1 MHKSKHHHN
10 NSVSDKRPRLE
21 YSSKHVKG
29 KHKHSRR
36 KTELVG
42 MVKASSEIEGQD
54 PNKAKTDVF
63 GSRTFHRRGVRRHN
77 FNIERTLD
85 FIGIGSSNQQN
96 NPQND
101 AANSGFAEL
110 FRTINNNPNNQNS
123 NFISAAE
130 AMGSGLQR
138 SNSIFAMPFSQSFH
152 NRHNSV
158 TVAKNQSRRFETEI
172 QNKVEELEENKL
184 PMGNTFDMSNRGNNQ
199 LFFNTFDNPNSVKNR
214 RRNSMAFNMNGNTFH
229 FRRTISKIPSFI
241 DRKKMGKQL
250 SIKENV
256 EFIRRQSSLGNI
268 TT

>member
-1 MHKSKHHHN
+1 MHKPKHQHN

-36 KTELVG
+36 KTELAG
-42 MVKASSEIEGQD
+42 MVKASSDIGGQD
-54 PNKAKTDVF
+54 SNNAKTDAF

-85 FIGIGSSNQQN
+85 FIGIGISNQQN
-96 NPQND
+96 NAQND
-101 AANSGFAEL
+101 VPNAGFAEL
-110 FRTINNNPNNQNS
+110 FRTMNNNSNNQNN

-138 SNSIFAMPFSQSFH
+138 SNSIFTKPFSQSFH
-152 NRHNSV
+152 TRHNSV
-158 TVAKNQSRRFETEI
+158 TIAKNQSRRFETEI
-172 QNKVEELEENKL
+172 ENKVEELEENKL
-184 PMGNTFDMSNRGNNQ
+184 PMGSTFDMSNRGNNQ

-214 RRNSMAFNMNGNTFH
+214 RTNSMAFNMNGNTFH
-229 FRRTISKIPSFI
+229 FRRTVSKIPSFME
-241 DRKKMGKQL
+241 RKKMGKQL
-250 SIKENV
+250 SIRENV

-268 TT
+268 IT